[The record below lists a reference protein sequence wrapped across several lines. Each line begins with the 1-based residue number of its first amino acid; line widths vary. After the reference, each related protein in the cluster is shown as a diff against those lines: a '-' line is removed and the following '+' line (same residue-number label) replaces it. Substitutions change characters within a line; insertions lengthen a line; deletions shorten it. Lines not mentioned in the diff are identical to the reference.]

1 MNCGFCGEALS
12 GLMSGL
18 VALVSF
24 IVVPIIQIMFAFS
37 GLIIDK
43 IIALSF
49 PRRRESN

>member
-1 MNCGFCGEALS
+1 MNCGFCVEALS
-12 GLMSGL
+12 GLTGGL
-18 VALVSF
+18 IALVSF
-24 IVVPIIQIMFAFS
+24 IFFPVMQVVFAFF